1 MYNKPSRIY
10 TNIKNLE
17 NYINGADV
25 YNSLLLFYLQDP
37 SLETEEYIVK
47 TPYLYLAKK
56 SDITRLNG
64 TVVPASFGRDK
75 MLALDGSK
83 PKLHRGYKYLV
94 EWIDEVVTDSMT
106 PKVKEQVDITKYLQI
121 RD

>member
-47 TPYLYLAKK
+47 TPY
-56 SDITRLNG
+56 R
-64 TVVPASFGRDK
+64 
-75 MLALDGSK
+75 
-83 PKLHRGYKYLV
+83 
-94 EWIDEVVTDSMT
+94 
-106 PKVKEQVDITKYLQI
+106 VDIIAEEFYGDVGYEPFVILQI
-121 RD
+121 KTPINKVTRGRSFNLITKEELLKILEKI

>member
-1 MYNKPSRIY
+1 MYTKPSRIY

-47 TPYLYLAKK
+47 TPY
-56 SDITRLNG
+56 R
-64 TVVPASFGRDK
+64 
-75 MLALDGSK
+75 
-83 PKLHRGYKYLV
+83 
-94 EWIDEVVTDSMT
+94 
-106 PKVKEQVDITKYLQI
+106 VDIIAEEFYGDVGYEPFVILQI
-121 RD
+121 KQPINKVTRGRSFNLITKEELLKILEKI

>member
-1 MYNKPSRIY
+1 MYTKPSRIY

-47 TPYLYLAKK
+47 TPY
-56 SDITRLNG
+56 R
-64 TVVPASFGRDK
+64 
-75 MLALDGSK
+75 
-83 PKLHRGYKYLV
+83 
-94 EWIDEVVTDSMT
+94 
-106 PKVKEQVDITKYLQI
+106 VDIIAEEFYGDVGYEPFVILQI
-121 RD
+121 KTPINKVTRGRSFNLITKEELLKILEKI

>member
-1 MYNKPSRIY
+1 MYTKPSRIY

-47 TPYLYLAKK
+47 TPY
-56 SDITRLNG
+56 R
-64 TVVPASFGRDK
+64 
-75 MLALDGSK
+75 
-83 PKLHRGYKYLV
+83 
-94 EWIDEVVTDSMT
+94 
-106 PKVKEQVDITKYLQI
+106 VDIIAEEFYGDVDYEPFVILQI
-121 RD
+121 KTPINKVTRGRSFSLITKEELLKILEKI

>member
-1 MYNKPSRIY
+1 MYTKPSRIY

-47 TPYLYLAKK
+47 TPYRTDIIAEEFYGDVGYEPFVILQLKTPINKLTRGK
-56 SDITRLNG
+56 SFNLITN
-64 TVVPASFGRDK
+64 
-75 MLALDGSK
+75 
-83 PKLHRGYKYLV
+83 
-94 EWIDEVVTDSMT
+94 
-106 PKVKEQVDITKYLQI
+106 KELTKILEKI
-121 RD
+121 